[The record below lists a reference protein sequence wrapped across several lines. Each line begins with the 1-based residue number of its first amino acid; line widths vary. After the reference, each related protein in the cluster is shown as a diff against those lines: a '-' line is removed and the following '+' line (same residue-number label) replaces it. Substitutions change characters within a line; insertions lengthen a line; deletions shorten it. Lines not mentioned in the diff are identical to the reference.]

1 MYFGPKHKYTLWSTG
16 SVADTLL
23 AMGEKDEALKLRR
36 REVKVRPLAVAG
48 QGWGQSIAWLSCL
61 KNVAEFY
68 GLLMFIV
75 DITNIN
81 ELVQGVFVYQL
92 RTGESCKIV
101 VVKLAWNSG

>member
-48 QGWGQSIAWLSCL
+48 QGWGPQGPPIAWLSCL
-61 KNVAEFY
+61 K
-68 GLLMFIV
+68 G
-75 DITNIN
+75 
-81 ELVQGVFVYQL
+81 G
-92 RTGESCKIV
+92 
-101 VVKLAWNSG
+101 